1 MKKLNKKYY
10 ELISEL
16 EKSLNDFEVK
26 EDKNLT
32 KILTEYKDKFYF
44 LYRKTSFSQD
54 EEEMIRKLSEIG
66 KSAGLN

>member
-32 KILTEYKDKFYF
+32 KILTEYKDKIE
-44 LYRKTSFSQD
+44 KGS
-54 EEEMIRKLSEIG
+54 
-66 KSAGLN
+66 

>member
-1 MKKLNKKYY
+1 MIYSLIIFKGSIMKKLNKKYY

-32 KILTEYKDKFYF
+32 KILTEYKDKIE
-44 LYRKTSFSQD
+44 KGS
-54 EEEMIRKLSEIG
+54 
-66 KSAGLN
+66 

>member
-1 MKKLNKKYY
+1 MIYSLIIFKVSIMKKLNKKYY

-32 KILTEYKDKFYF
+32 KILTEYKDKIE
-44 LYRKTSFSQD
+44 KGS
-54 EEEMIRKLSEIG
+54 
-66 KSAGLN
+66 